1 MEISEEDI
9 KSGLRLTLEDRLYE
23 ICLDGHTAL
32 IGKEGYID
40 YLLRKNK
47 IDKIVMDNNN
57 DKNMTSL

>member
-9 KSGLRLTLEDRLYE
+9 KSALRLTLEDRLYE
-23 ICLDGHTAL
+23 ICLDGHKAL

-47 IDKIVMDNNN
+47 IDKIVMEFNN
-57 DKNMTSL
+57 DKNMTNL